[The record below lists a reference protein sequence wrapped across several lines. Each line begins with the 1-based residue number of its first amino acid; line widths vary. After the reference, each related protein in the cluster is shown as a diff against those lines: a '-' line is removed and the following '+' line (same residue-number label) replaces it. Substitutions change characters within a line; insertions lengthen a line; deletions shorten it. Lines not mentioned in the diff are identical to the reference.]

1 MGGKVMTQQGAE
13 PPSPFHDGEVALQK
27 TVGVAERM
35 EKFGRRVIRDFMPD
49 QHREFYRQLP
59 FIILG
64 SVDASGDA
72 WVTLLSGKPGFMT
85 SPDPKR
91 LAFAA
96 HPDPQDPATAS
107 LADGAAV
114 GLLGIELHTRRR
126 NRMNGTLQKQ
136 SDQGF
141 EIAVE
146 HAFGNCPQYIQ
157 LRDFAFVREA
167 ADFAAVPTAQ
177 SVDMAD
183 ERARAMIL
191 GADTFFVSSYLDGAG
206 GRQVDASH
214 RGGKPGF
221 VRINMDGSLT
231 IPDFAGNLHFN
242 TLGNFLLNPKAGLVF
257 PDFETGDMLH
267 LTGDAELLLE
277 SEEIAVFQGAERL
290 WVFRPRQMV
299 LRPAALPLRFAFQ
312 ADGWSPNSLMTGD
325 WEQAAARIEA
335 EKLRSSWRPFRIA
348 RIVDESSVIRSFHL
362 EPADAKGIITH
373 EAGQHL
379 PIRVRPDAAA
389 EPVLRTYTLS
399 TAPSDGAYRISVKR
413 QGLVSGHLH
422 DDLAVGDMIEARA
435 PAGSFTIDPLEARP
449 AVLLAAGV
457 GITPMLAMLRSIVFE
472 GLRKRRVRPT
482 FMFVAART
490 LAERAFDREIA
501 DLAAQAGGAVR
512 VIRLLDSTEG
522 AQPGID
528 FDAEGRI
535 SAELFRQVLPFDA
548 YDFYMCGPPP
558 FMQGLYD
565 QLSDL
570 GVPDA
575 RIHAEAFGPASLR
588 RREPE
593 SVAALPPVSEKPVPV
608 AFMKSGKEARW
619 DAEAGTLLD
628 LAEARGLSPEY
639 SCRGGSCG
647 TCAVKVLAGKVTYE
661 TRPSAKV
668 DADQALICC
677 AVPAALE
684 AGGDRLV
691 LDL

>member
-1 MGGKVMTQQGAE
+1 MTQSLTDT
-13 PPSPFHDGEVALQK
+13 PSPFHAGEVMLQK

-35 EKFGRRVIRDFMPD
+35 EAFGRRVIRDFLPD
-49 QHREFYRQLP
+49 QHREFYPQLP
-59 FIILG
+59 FIVLG
-64 SVDASGDA
+64 SVDRSGDA
-72 WVTLLSGKPGFMT
+72 WVTLVCGKPGFLS

-96 HPDPQDPATAS
+96 QTDPQDPATAS

-126 NRMNGTLQKQ
+126 NRMNGTLRKQ
-136 SDQGF
+136 GDQGF

-157 LRDFAFVREA
+157 LRDFTFVRA
-167 ADFAAVPTAQ
+167 PDDFAALPVAQ
-177 SVDMAD
+177 SLGMDSPQV
-183 ERARAMIL
+183 RAMITA
-191 GADTFFVSSYLDGAG
+191 ADTFFVSSFVDDPH
-206 GRQVDASH
+206 GRHVDASH

-221 VRINMDGSLT
+221 VRINADGSLT

-242 TLGNFLLNPKAGLVF
+242 TFGNFVLNPRAGLVF
-257 PDFETGDMLH
+257 PDFATGDMLH

-277 SEEIAVFQGAERL
+277 SDEIAAFQGAERL
-290 WVFRPRQMV
+290 WVFRPRKVV
-299 LRPAALPLRFAFQ
+299 LRAAALPLRFAMRT
-312 ADGWSPNSLMTGD
+312 DGWSPNSLMTGD
-325 WEQAAARIEA
+325 WEQAADRIA
-335 EKLRSSWRPFRIA
+335 AQQLRSSWRPFRIA

-362 EPADAKGIITH
+362 EPADGKGIAAH
-373 EAGQHL
+373 QAGQHL
-379 PIRVRPDAAA
+379 PIRVRPDPAA

-399 TAPSDGAYRISVKR
+399 TAPSDGYYRISVKR
-413 QGLVSGHLH
+413 QGLVSNHLH
-422 DDLAVGDMIEARA
+422 DDLAVGDTIEARA
-435 PAGSFTIDPLEARP
+435 PAGGFVIDPLEARP

-482 FMFVAART
+482 FMFVAARS
-490 LAERAFDREIA
+490 LAERAFDQEIA
-501 DLAAQAGGAVR
+501 TLAAQTDGAVR
-512 VIRLLDSTEG
+512 VIRLLEMTEG
-522 AQPGID
+522 ATPGED

-535 SAELFRQVLPFDA
+535 GVDLFRRTLPFDA
-548 YDFYMCGPPP
+548 YDFYLCGPPP

-575 RIHAEAFGPASLR
+575 RIHAEAFGPASLK

-593 SVAALPPVSEKPVPV
+593 RSDVLPPVAQQPVPV
-608 AFMKSGKEARW
+608 AFARSGKEARW
-619 DAEAGTLLD
+619 DADAGTLLD
-628 LAEARGLSPEY
+628 LAEARGLTPEY

-647 TCAVKVLAGKVTYE
+647 TCAVKVLAGQVTYE

-677 AVPAALE
+677 AVPADPE
-684 AGGDRLV
+684 AGGGDRLI

>member
-1 MGGKVMTQQGAE
+1 MTQSPQAT
-13 PPSPFHDGEVALQK
+13 PSPFHEGEVTLQK

-35 EKFGRRVIRDFMPD
+35 EAFGRRVIRDFLPD
-49 QHREFYRQLP
+49 QHREFYHQLP
-59 FIILG
+59 FIVLG
-64 SVDASGDA
+64 SVDPSGDA
-72 WVTLLSGKPGFMT
+72 WVTLLSGKPGFMS

-96 HPDPQDPATAS
+96 QTDPQDPATAS

-126 NRMNGTLQKQ
+126 NRMNGTLQGQ
-136 SDQGF
+136 TQQGF

-157 LRDFAFVREA
+157 LRDFTFVREPN
-167 ADFAAVPTAQ
+167 DFAGVPAAQ
-177 SVDMAD
+177 ALDMD
-183 ERARAMIL
+183 SPKVRAMISA
-191 GADTFFVSSYLDGAG
+191 ADTFFVSSYVDDPQ
-206 GRQVDASH
+206 GRHVDASH

-221 VRINMDGSLT
+221 VRINADGSLT

-242 TLGNFLLNPKAGLVF
+242 TFGNFVLNPKAGLVF
-257 PDFETGDMLH
+257 PDFDTGDMLH

-277 SEEIAVFQGAERL
+277 SEEIAAFQGAERL
-290 WVFRPRQMV
+290 WVFRPRKVV
-299 LRPAALPLRFAFQ
+299 LRAAALPLRFAMRT
-312 ADGWSPNSLMTGD
+312 DGWSPNSLMTGD
-325 WEQAAARIEA
+325 WEQAGDRIAAQQ
-335 EKLRSSWRPFRIA
+335 LRTSWRPFRIA

-362 EPADAKGIITH
+362 EPADGKGIVAH

-379 PIRVRPDAAA
+379 PIRVRPDPAA

-399 TAPSDGAYRISVKR
+399 TAPSDGHYRISVKR
-413 QGLVSGHLH
+413 QGLVSNHLH
-422 DDLAVGDMIEARA
+422 DDLVVGDMIEARA
-435 PAGSFTIDPLEARP
+435 PAGGFVIDPLESRP

-472 GLRKRRVRPT
+472 GLRKRRIRPT
-482 FMFVAART
+482 IMFVAARS
-490 LAERAFDREIA
+490 LAERAFDQELA
-501 DLAAQAGGAVR
+501 DLAAQSGGAVR
-512 VIRLLDSTEG
+512 VIRLLEMTEG
-522 AQPGID
+522 AIPGVD

-535 SAELFRQVLPFDA
+535 GVDLFRQTLPFDA

-593 SVAALPPVSEKPVPV
+593 SADVLPPVAQQPVPV
-608 AFMKSGKEARW
+608 AFAKSGKEARW
-619 DAEAGTLLD
+619 DAAAGTLLD
-628 LAEARGLSPEY
+628 LAEARGLTPEY

-677 AVPAALE
+677 AVPADPE
-684 AGGDRLV
+684 AGGGDRLI